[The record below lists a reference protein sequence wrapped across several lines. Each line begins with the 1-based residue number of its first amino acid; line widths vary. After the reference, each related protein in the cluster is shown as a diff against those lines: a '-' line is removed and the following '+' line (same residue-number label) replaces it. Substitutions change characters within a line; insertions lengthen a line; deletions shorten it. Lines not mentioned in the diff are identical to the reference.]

1 MAKITY
7 TKTNWV
13 NDVTKLNATNMN
25 HIEDGIEAATNAT
38 ADIPTSE
45 GTGTNS
51 LVGND
56 IATNTAISENVASFG
71 TGNIG
76 GLKGYYWSSID
87 IANKTITL
95 ASAHTGGTQ
104 VNCEYAVG
112 DVISIVNESKYDECS
127 VITQINGA
135 VIKVNGFPFTSV
147 ATGTGDFSDYC
158 IYCPAKANIGR
169 TDLGK
174 CAFIAGSG
182 NKGGNYCSV
191 VAGRDN
197 NVIGQYGVAVGRL
210 NKVGYAGFAAGRENT
225 VLGQYGTI
233 AGGAW
238 NNLHGNWGFGAGRA
252 NNINGECCSAFGRNN
267 SAGVR
272 GYYYTI
278 GSATNTILLW
288 ADAAHTIPA
297 PCGYAIGDTLNAG
310 DLYSKFQFRIASI
323 VSFTGNRVTVS
334 SLGMLPNISDKFI
347 WCQSKSAIG
356 AASLSSNATAFGV
369 NCKALSDHCIAGG
382 YSNSALGSGSIA
394 LGENN
399 TSTYQSTTIGRYN
412 DTNGNRKCCLI
423 GESNS
428 VAGTLNYLFGI
439 GLTATDNQC
448 IVGQYNKQISSTA
461 AFIVGAGTGSADSNR
476 KNAMWVTRGGNIV
489 AGGSKLILNGNGTQV
504 SLSADDLTKLLALI
518 K

>member
-95 ASAHTGGTQ
+95 SSAHTGGTQ

-112 DVISIVNESKYDECS
+112 DTISIVNESKYDECS

-169 TDLGK
+169 ADLGK

-238 NNLHGNWGFGAGRA
+238 NNLHGDWGFGAGRA

-272 GYYYTI
+272 GYYYTL

-297 PCGYAIGDTLNAG
+297 TCGYVVGDELYASDLSSRADFDLANVQSFIENQLTLSNQDAQ
-310 DLYSKFQFRIASI
+310 YTSA
-323 VSFTGNRVTVS
+323 
-334 SLGMLPNISDKFI
+334 KFI
-347 WCQSKSAIG
+347 WCPAKSAIG
-356 AASLSSNATAFGV
+356 AASLSSNATAFGI

-382 YSNSALGSGSIA
+382 YSNAALGSGAIA

-399 TSTYQSTTIGRYN
+399 SSTYHCTTIGRYN
-412 DTNGNRKCCLI
+412 DTNGWQNCYLI

-428 VAGTLNYLFGI
+428 VSGNFNYLFGY
-439 GLTATDNQC
+439 GLSASDHQC
-448 IVGQYNKQISSTA
+448 IVGRYNKQVSSTA
-461 AFIVGAGTGSADSNR
+461 AFIVGAGTSSAASDR
-476 KNAMWVTRGGNIV
+476 KNAMWVTQSGNIV